1 MLDFL
6 KKIKISMMGSS
17 VVTIVIGLVLLLRP
31 LGATEAV
38 CSMVGMFLLILGA
51 FGLLN
56 RFVFHSG
63 AANSIELGINMI
75 ETIAGLYILW
85 NPGSIIKF
93 IFLIFAVILLVHGF
107 HDMDTAM
114 QMKRSG
120 YDRWWG
126 SFVIA
131 VLTILLG
138 VIALTKP
145 FESTAL
151 LLRVIGASLLFDG
164 VTDLLIV
171 HKTSKVL
178 KNAREKAEPI
188 DVDAKIK

>member
-1 MLDFL
+1 MWDFL
-6 KKIKISMMGSS
+6 KKIKIDMLGSS
-17 VVTIVIGLVLLLRP
+17 VVTVVIGLVLLLKP
-31 LGATEAV
+31 LGATTAV
-38 CSMVGMFLLILGA
+38 CSMVGIVLLILGV

-56 RFVFHSG
+56 RFVFHAETIS
-63 AANSIELGINMI
+63 SIELGINII
-75 ETIAGLYILW
+75 ETLGGFYILFH
-85 NPGSIIKF
+85 PGSIIKF
-93 IFLIFAVILLVHGF
+93 IFLILAVVLLVHGF

-120 YDRWWG
+120 YDRWRG

-138 VIALTKP
+138 VVALTKP

-164 VTDLLIV
+164 ITDLFIV
-171 HKTSKVL
+171 HKMSQILRKE
-178 KNAREKAEPI
+178 REKAEPI